1 MTTTTTLPL
10 GSTSNLRFNFNLTTK
25 IILCFLVIG
34 IMFIGT
40 IVMSYTNGSRVSDG
54 LEVINTQSTPVVQ
67 FSSQINE
74 LVHSY
79 EPSYLQ
85 LMSAKTT
92 SELNQ
97 HVTDINQISTQLNIS
112 VERFPLQDDTNDLFR
127 TTVQNLSSNI
137 KSLHTQGGKI
147 EQGQQRVVAL
157 EEKGLAVITQLNQ
170 LQSKIVPLT
179 QNTLFEQEDEMVIST
194 INAVDASISNG
205 MWIIEQISNSKSVDQ
220 LTQQK
225 RNFVSWQNRH
235 SNLLPSLIFA
245 TQEAGFQTFVRE
257 LSGLT
262 LSLMNAIEGENGLLN
277 IQQQKLE
284 LNALQYD
291 DFEQFKSQLNQVSS
305 DTKTLLSGAFEENDR
320 LSNSINTNVNNQ
332 NRTVMIIGLVIMIG
346 IVFISLWLAR
356 YIRNSIKNLMEG
368 LNALSKGDLNNRPS
382 VKTDDE
388 FGRLGRYVEDVVS
401 NLKGMVIDIE
411 GSAQQVNT
419 SVNRVTDSST
429 MTLEIVQHQKTELES
444 IAAALV
450 EMSATANEVAQ
461 HTETTHNK
469 IVDASSL
476 SKEGREQVGES
487 RRSVEQMATQTG
499 QTIIAINKLDE
510 GVKSIEGIIDTISAI
525 AEQTNLLALN
535 AAIEAARAGDQGR
548 GFAVVADEVRSL
560 ATRTQQSTIEIQ
572 NKISSMV
579 GDSKVAVSAIKQSEV
594 LVEDSLKQATLADD
608 TIVQVEH
615 IMSEIQDLSHLIS
628 TAAEEQAVTLQELDR
643 NINQVTELADQTN
656 TQAQQ
661 SESEALSQVSI
672 VQELEKKVGQF
683 TFQR

>member
-10 GSTSNLRFNFNLTTK
+10 GSTSNLRFNLNLTTK

-97 HVTDINQISTQLNIS
+97 QITDINQISTQLNIS

-137 KSLHTQGGKI
+137 KSLHTLGGKI

-284 LNALQYD
+284 LNALQYN

-320 LSNSINTNVNNQ
+320 LSNNINTNVNNQ

-388 FGRLGRYVEDVVS
+388 FGRLGRYVEEVVS